1 MPTPISTSSAAI
13 MVARAAAS
21 GPDLAVECLV
31 RSVSAPIIGPPTW
44 PRQVAKVL
52 REELPDSKIPDPR
65 LTVSDRNKSVVRLV
79 WAPIREQD
87 LWEVIKLLCEA
98 LEYHVLA
105 LARITVEIDF
115 R

>member
-1 MPTPISTSSAAI
+1 MPTPKSTSSAAI

-21 GPDLAVECLV
+21 GPDLSVECLV

-44 PRQVAKVL
+44 PRHVARSL
-52 REELPDSKIPDPR
+52 RERLDFDIPSPR
-65 LTVSDRNKSVVRLV
+65 VAVSDRDSSVVRLV
-79 WAPIREQD
+79 WVPIREQD

-98 LEYHVLA
+98 LEYHILA
-105 LARITVEIDF
+105 LARISIEVDL